1 MTFTVRYL
9 SHPQVIVDPAKEIT
23 KWSLNDTGHARV
35 ARLAKSGALA
45 GTTRIVSSA
54 ETKAL
59 ETARPLAETLAGTVE
74 VRERMHEN
82 DRSSTG
88 FLPPEAFERM
98 ADRFFA
104 TPDQSAEGWETA
116 QDAQNRICA
125 EVEACLA
132 AHTGGD
138 LLFVGHGAV
147 GTLLYCALAGVP
159 ISRAHDQGPGG
170 GGNYFAFDAEAR
182 CPTSGWRPMEELS

>member
-1 MTFTVRYL
+1 MSFTTRYL
-9 SHPQVIVDPAKEIT
+9 SHPQVVVDPVKEIT
-23 KWSLNDTGHARV
+23 KWSLNETGQARV
-35 ARLAKSGALA
+35 ARLATSGALA

-59 ETARPLAETLAGTVE
+59 ETARPLAQALGCTVE
-74 VRERMHEN
+74 VRDGMHEN

-88 FLPPEAFERM
+88 FLPPDAFEQM

-104 TPDQSAEGWETA
+104 HPDQSAEGWETA
-116 QDAQNRICA
+116 REAQRRICA
-125 EVEACLA
+125 EVDVCLA
-132 AHTGGD
+132 NHEGGD

-170 GGNYFAFDAEAR
+170 GGNYFAFDAQER
-182 CPTSGWRPMEELS
+182 RPTSGWCSMEELS